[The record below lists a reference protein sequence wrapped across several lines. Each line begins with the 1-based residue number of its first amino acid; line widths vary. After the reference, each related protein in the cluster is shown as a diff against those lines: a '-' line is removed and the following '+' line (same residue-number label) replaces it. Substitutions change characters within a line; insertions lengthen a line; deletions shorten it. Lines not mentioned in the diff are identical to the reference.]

1 MSKFIRT
8 NEGIFE
14 VVFKDLKGSVD
25 ENEKCILVKRENP
38 FIEYYLMKKDIIK
51 QADTIEELCDE
62 FHIEFDSLWLPK
74 EILYSKYYHFDIAK
88 QNLEDNE
95 TLYGV
100 IHIKGKGLIYV
111 AKMNEN
117 GELVLI

>member
-1 MSKFIRT
+1 MSRFIRT
-8 NEGIFE
+8 ENGIYDTSKGLYTPSIKMWAIGFITIY
-14 VVFKDLKGSVD
+14 DDQILK
-25 ENEKCILVKRENP
+25 E
-38 FIEYYLMKKDIIK
+38 
-51 QADTIEELCDE
+51 ADTIEELCDE